1 VREHAH
7 AAGIRHVYAFCAG
20 CADWRPGWYGVSYG
34 HWLPFP
40 VLTVRASQ
48 LAPNYSAQKM
58 NSDSP
63 PPNSP
68 PATGALRLQDTIRLS
83 ANGVAKVLGD
93 LEARVLQAVWDL
105 ETASPA
111 RRVFDLVS
119 RDHAVAQ
126 LTVITVLN
134 KLVTKGLLRR
144 ERVNDLYHYS
154 AALSREEFTARMS
167 RRVVEGILSLG
178 PRAVAASMVD
188 VLAEGEPGQLE
199 ELARLV
205 SQKLKD
211 RG

>member
-1 VREHAH
+1 
-7 AAGIRHVYAFCAG
+7 
-20 CADWRPGWYGVSYG
+20 
-34 HWLPFP
+34 
-40 VLTVRASQ
+40 
-48 LAPNYSAQKM
+48 M

-63 PPNSP
+63 TPGEP
-68 PATGALRLQDTIRLS
+68 GALRLQDTIRLS

-111 RRVFDLVS
+111 RRVYELVS
-119 RDHAVAQ
+119 QKHSVAQ

-144 ERVNDLYHYS
+144 ERVHDLYHYS
-154 AALSREEFTARMS
+154 AALSRDEFMIRMS

-188 VLAEGEPGQLE
+188 VLAEGEPEQLE
-199 ELARLV
+199 ALARLV
-205 SQKLKD
+205 RRKLKD